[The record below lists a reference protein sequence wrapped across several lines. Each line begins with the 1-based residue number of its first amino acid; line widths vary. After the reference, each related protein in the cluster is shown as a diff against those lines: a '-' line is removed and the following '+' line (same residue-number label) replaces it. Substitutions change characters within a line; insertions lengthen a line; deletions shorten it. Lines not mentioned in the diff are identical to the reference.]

1 MTGVID
7 THLSRRCSC
16 CLDGRPP
23 SFLGQK
29 ALLCFSHTR
38 LGRFFPAL
46 DMTAA
51 AFVAFVAVVAAAEVG
66 GSAVAAVAVGRPW
79 PVALA
84 KLGEAVGV
92 GRWAR
97 GSWAAAAV
105 VVVEVGGP
113 FFVGDRPRPPRWR
126 TRLGRDCLWPTRG
139 ACRACFFLKKK
150 IPKSFR
156 KYA

>member
-1 MTGVID
+1 MRALHTKNLSKYCRHKYDQSISQILSGFLLFNAIN

-79 PVALA
+79 PAALA
-84 KLGEAVGV
+84 K
-92 GRWAR
+92 
-97 GSWAAAAV
+97 
-105 VVVEVGGP
+105 
-113 FFVGDRPRPPRWR
+113 
-126 TRLGRDCLWPTRG
+126 
-139 ACRACFFLKKK
+139 
-150 IPKSFR
+150 
-156 KYA
+156 

>member
-29 ALLCFSHTR
+29 ALL
-38 LGRFFPAL
+38 LFFPAV
-46 DMTAA
+46 DMT
-51 AFVAFVAVVAAAEVG
+51 AFVAFVAVVAAEEVG
-66 GSAVAAVAVGRPW
+66 GSAVAAAVVGRPW
-79 PVALA
+79 PAALA

-97 GSWAAAAV
+97 GSWAAAA

-156 KYA
+156 

>member
-1 MTGVID
+1 MT
-7 THLSRRCSC
+7 
-16 CLDGRPP
+16 
-23 SFLGQK
+23 
-29 ALLCFSHTR
+29 
-38 LGRFFPAL
+38 
-46 DMTAA
+46 
-51 AFVAFVAVVAAAEVG
+51 AFVAFVAVVAAEEVG
-66 GSAVAAVAVGRPW
+66 GSAVAAAAVGRPW
-79 PVALA
+79 PAALA

-97 GSWAAAAV
+97 GSWAAAA

-156 KYA
+156 

>member
-1 MTGVID
+1 M
-7 THLSRRCSC
+7 
-16 CLDGRPP
+16 
-23 SFLGQK
+23 
-29 ALLCFSHTR
+29 CFSHTR
-38 LGRFFPAL
+38 LGRFFPAM

-66 GSAVAAVAVGRPW
+66 GSAVAAVGRPG
-79 PVALA
+79 PAALA
-84 KLGEAVGV
+84 QWGVAVGV

-113 FFVGDRPRPPRWR
+113 FFVGDRPRPPCSR

-156 KYA
+156 LLNM